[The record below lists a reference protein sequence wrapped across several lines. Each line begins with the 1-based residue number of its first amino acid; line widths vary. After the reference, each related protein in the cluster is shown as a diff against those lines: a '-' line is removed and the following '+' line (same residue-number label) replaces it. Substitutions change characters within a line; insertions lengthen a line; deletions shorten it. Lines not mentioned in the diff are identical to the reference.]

1 MKIYILTRAELL
13 CPLCYEIPCK
23 FSGDIAFL
31 SRCRDVHDLG
41 IDMKKEKSHSCDQC
55 DEKFE
60 WLSHLKRHIK
70 SVHDGLDEDDFKEE
84 G

>member
-1 MKIYILTRAELL
+1 MSSFKEQLTLFL
-13 CPLCYEIPCK
+13 FIGISTK
-23 FSGDIAFL
+23 FSGDNAFL
-31 SRCRDVHDLG
+31 YRCRDVHDLG
-41 IDMKKEKSHSCDQC
+41 IDMKEEKSHSCEQC

-70 SVHDGLDEDDFKEE
+70 SVHDGLDENDFKEE